1 MQINPVINGQPGSG
15 CCPAVHAKVFE
26 IILIFG
32 LLSTIVLL
40 IIYICLT
47 IWLFKYSTS
56 ILAIEIVVLIL
67 NVFCFIF
74 SIILRILRSNESV
87 FNNCY
92 GGSMCMSIFSIILLI
107 INFLCSIAEEVL
119 CYYIIT
125 FVKMNGE
132 DYIYFQC
139 LEYYQE
145 LKNIFDLNVPR
156 GFDSFR
162 NLEEFYQYSNY
173 IDYYNPYEYY
183 DNDEPYYYGGLDIYS
198 RFCDLDEFNDVDDID
213 IAIDKGKKV
222 KKIWDYF
229 FKIVNKLGDSI
240 DDEIS
245 EEELNNKIKIM
256 KVLPYVCIN
265 FNMFVQLLAFMLI
278 IILIKRITIKSHYG
292 YPQPQ
297 GIQTTNGL
305 PSSFQNQIA
314 NNYINNNY
322 INQMPPM
329 NLQNTIS
336 GNSNADN
343 NIIRPKKKKSIKKN
357 IIISSQDSK
366 KENMIGNKIHR
377 RKSKKKSNKQ

>member
-1 MQINPVINGQPGSG
+1 MDG
-15 CCPAVHAKVFE
+15 K
-26 IILIFG
+26 
-32 LLSTIVLL
+32 
-40 IIYICLT
+40 
-47 IWLFKYSTS
+47 
-56 ILAIEIVVLIL
+56 
-67 NVFCFIF
+67 
-74 SIILRILRSNESV
+74 
-87 FNNCY
+87 
-92 GGSMCMSIFSIILLI
+92 
-107 INFLCSIAEEVL
+107 
-119 CYYIIT
+119 
-125 FVKMNGE
+125 

-156 GFDSFR
+156 GFDGFR

-265 FNMFVQLLAFMLI
+265 YNMFVQLLAFMLI
-278 IILIKRITIKSHYG
+278 IILIKRIKIKSHYG

-322 INQMPPM
+322 INQIPAM
-329 NLQNTIS
+329 NLQNTNS
-336 GNSNADN
+336 GNLNADN
-343 NIIRPKKKKSIKKN
+343 NIKRSKKKKSIKKN

-377 RKSKKKSNKQ
+377 RKSKKKSNKH

>member
-15 CCPAVHAKVFE
+15 CCPGAHAKVFE
-26 IILIFG
+26 IVLIFG

-107 INFLCSIAEEVL
+107 INFLCSVAEEVL

-125 FVKMNGE
+125 FVKMDGK
-132 DYIYFQC
+132 DYINFQC

-156 GFDSFR
+156 GFDGFR

-173 IDYYNPYEYY
+173 IDYYYNPYEYY
-183 DNDEPYYYGGLDIYS
+183 DNDQPFTMGIYI
-198 RFCDLDEFNDVDDID
+198 FIVD
-213 IAIDKGKKV
+213 
-222 KKIWDYF
+222 F
-229 FKIVNKLGDSI
+229 VNW
-240 DDEIS
+240 
-245 EEELNNKIKIM
+245 
-256 KVLPYVCIN
+256 
-265 FNMFVQLLAFMLI
+265 
-278 IILIKRITIKSHYG
+278 
-292 YPQPQ
+292 
-297 GIQTTNGL
+297 TNL
-305 PSSFQNQIA
+305 
-314 NNYINNNY
+314 
-322 INQMPPM
+322 MM
-329 NLQNTIS
+329 
-336 GNSNADN
+336 
-343 NIIRPKKKKSIKKN
+343 
-357 IIISSQDSK
+357 
-366 KENMIGNKIHR
+366 
-377 RKSKKKSNKQ
+377 